1 MSRLVLRSRVGAD
14 GVLRMV
20 VPFGDAE
27 AERPMQVTIEPLT
40 TESAPPADY
49 VRWLDSIAGRW
60 QGEFE
65 SMPVADFESWDA
77 F

>member
-1 MSRLVLRSRVGAD
+1 MSRMVLRSRVGAD

-40 TESAPPADY
+40 TESAPPRRLRPLARQY
-49 VRWLDSIAGRW
+49 RRKMAG
-60 QGEFE
+60 
-65 SMPVADFESWDA
+65 
-77 F
+77 